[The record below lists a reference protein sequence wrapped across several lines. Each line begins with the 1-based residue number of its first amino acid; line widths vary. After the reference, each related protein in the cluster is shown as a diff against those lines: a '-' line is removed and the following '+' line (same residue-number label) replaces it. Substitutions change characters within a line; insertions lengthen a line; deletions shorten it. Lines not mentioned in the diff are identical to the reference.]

1 MNNYRVAKLINNEFV
16 IDDIRIFYP
25 NVSFPTEGLTKE
37 IIDSFETYEVV
48 ERLPCLNIEK
58 IINIP
63 ATLKEDRKVYTVE
76 VVPKTKEEIDQEKF
90 IEVRQTRDVLLDIS
104 DIYVV
109 SDRWDTYTD
118 AKKEEWRIYRQTLRD
133 LPQIYANNIHSVV
146 YPQMPT

>member
-63 ATLKEDRKVYTVE
+63 ATLKDDRKVYTVD

-90 IEVRQTRDVLLDIS
+90 IEVRQTRVVLLDVS

-109 SDRWDTYTD
+109 SDRWDQYTEE
-118 AKKEEWRIYRQTLRD
+118 KKSEWRIYRQTLRD
-133 LPQIYANNIHSVV
+133 LPQIYVNNIHSVV

>member
-63 ATLKEDRKVYTVE
+63 ATLKEDRKVYTVD
-76 VVPKTKEEIDQEKF
+76 VVPKTKEDDQEKF
-90 IEVRQTRDVLLDIS
+90 IEVRQTRVVLLDVS

-109 SDRWDTYTD
+109 SDRWDQYTEE
-118 AKKEEWRIYRQTLRD
+118 KKSEWRIYRQTLRD

>member
-37 IIDSFETYEVV
+37 IIESFETYEVV
-48 ERLPCLNIEK
+48 ERLPCSNFQKVVNIDP
-58 IINIP
+58 I
-63 ATLKEDRKVYTVE
+63 LKDGTVYTVE
-76 VVPKTKEEIDQEKF
+76 IVNKTQEEIDREKF
-90 IEVRQTRDVLLDIS
+90 IEVRQTRVVLLDVS

-109 SDRWDTYTD
+109 SDRWDQYTEE
-118 AKKEEWRIYRQTLRD
+118 KKSEWRIYRQTLRD
-133 LPQIYANNIHSVV
+133 LPQTYANNIHSVV

>member
-63 ATLKEDRKVYTVE
+63 ATLKEDGKVYTVE

-90 IEVRQTRDVLLDIS
+90 IEVRQTRVVLLDVS

-118 AKKEEWRIYRQTLRD
+118 AKKEEWRTYRQTLRD

>member
-63 ATLKEDRKVYTVE
+63 ATLKEDRKVYTVD

-90 IEVRQTRDVLLDIS
+90 IEVRQTRVVLLDVS

-118 AKKEEWRIYRQTLRD
+118 AKKEEWRTYRQTLRD

>member
-16 IDDIRIFYP
+16 IDDISIFYP

-90 IEVRQTRDVLLDIS
+90 IEVRQTRVVLLDVS

-118 AKKEEWRIYRQTLRD
+118 AKKEEWRTYRQTLRD

>member
-58 IINIP
+58 IIVIIMIFISY
-63 ATLKEDRKVYTVE
+63 KFFKIVE
-76 VVPKTKEEIDQEKF
+76 K
-90 IEVRQTRDVLLDIS
+90 LDS
-104 DIYVV
+104 NY
-109 SDRWDTYTD
+109 
-118 AKKEEWRIYRQTLRD
+118 K
-133 LPQIYANNIHSVV
+133 
-146 YPQMPT
+146 

>member
-48 ERLPCLNIEK
+48 ERLPCLNFQK
-58 IINIP
+58 VVNIDP
-63 ATLKEDRKVYTVE
+63 ILKDGTVYTVE
-76 VVPKTKEEIDQEKF
+76 IVNKTQEEIDTEKF
-90 IEVRQTRDVLLDIS
+90 AVIREYRNEKLNAS
-104 DIYVV
+104 DNYVM
-109 SDRWDTYTD
+109 SDRWDQYTEE
-118 AKKEEWRIYRQTLRD
+118 KKSEWRIYRQTLRD
-133 LPQIYANNIHSVV
+133 LPQTYANNIHSVV